1 MPYLLILIYHNFS
14 NLRYVKSFLEQEILC
29 VCISVF
35 CRWEHLIYQFGC
47 HDKII
52 DYVIKK
58 GHIAHT
64 KYECCG

>member
-1 MPYLLILIYHNFS
+1 MY
-14 NLRYVKSFLEQEILC
+14 